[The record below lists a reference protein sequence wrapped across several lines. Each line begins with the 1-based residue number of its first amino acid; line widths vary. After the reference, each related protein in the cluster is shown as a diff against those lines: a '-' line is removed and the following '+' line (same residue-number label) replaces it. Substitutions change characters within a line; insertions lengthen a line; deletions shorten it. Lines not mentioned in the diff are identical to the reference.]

1 GDLAREWEE
10 GFVVRVRMGS
20 ARQGNGM
27 LGLMKALRREAPGGA
42 ETAARLGVA
51 PQGEPLAHVMKTMHT
66 AHAGKLSLARILRGS
81 FPDGSS
87 VTAPSGETNRMAG
100 LSRLMGQTAQQV
112 PVAQLGDTAAMSKLD
127 AVKTGDAVSI
137 GKPATALARAALP
150 EPVMALAVRAR
161 DRKDDVKLSAAIQ
174 KLLDEDRS
182 LTVEQNPELGEMI
195 LRGQGEMHLRV

>member
-100 LSRLMGQTAQQV
+100 LSRLLGQTARKSAGARPGGTRATTNV
-112 PVAQLGDTAAMSKLD
+112 HALR
-127 AVKTGDAVSI
+127 TGDA
-137 GKPATALARAALP
+137 
-150 EPVMALAVRAR
+150 
-161 DRKDDVKLSAAIQ
+161 
-174 KLLDEDRS
+174 
-182 LTVEQNPELGEMI
+182 
-195 LRGQGEMHLRV
+195 RGD